1 MTGAALQLHGVTK
14 LYRSGRR
21 FFGGVPVSAVDGV
34 SLSIAPGE
42 TLGIVGESGSG
53 KSTLGR
59 IAAGIEAPSAG
70 EVLFDGRQYAR
81 PGSTAW
87 RKERRFVQLV
97 FQNPAD
103 ALDPRIR
110 VREQVA
116 GALAAH
122 ERLPPAERR
131 RRVEDILHRVGLAEI
146 AGRVP
151 QQLSGGQLQRA
162 VIARALV
169 LQPRLLV
176 CDEAVS
182 ALDVSVQAQ
191 VINLLMSLRTAFG
204 LSLVFITHDL
214 SVARHISDRIAV
226 MRAGRIVETGD
237 PDTLF
242 STPREDYTKRLVA
255 AIPAMRHA
263 PPVRPAAAER
273 IAL

>member
-1 MTGAALQLHGVTK
+1 MTDAILRIRDVSRHYRTGQRLLGGVT
-14 LYRSGRR
+14 
-21 FFGGVPVSAVDGV
+21 VPAVDGV
-34 SLSIAPGE
+34 SLAIAPGE

-59 IAAGIEAPSAG
+59 IAAGIETPSAG
-70 EVLFDGRQYAR
+70 TVLFDGRPYAR
-81 PGSTAW
+81 PGSAAW
-87 RKERRFVQLV
+87 RRERRHVQLV

-103 ALDPRIR
+103 ALDPRVR
-110 VREQVA
+110 VRDQVA
-116 GALAAH
+116 GALSAH
-122 ERLPPAERR
+122 ERLPRPELRA
-131 RRVEDILHRVGLAEI
+131 RVDDILERVGLAGI

-191 VINLLMSLRTAFG
+191 IINLLMALREAFG

-237 PDTLF
+237 PDTL
-242 STPREDYTKRLVA
+242 SDAPREDYTRRLVA
-255 AIPAMRHA
+255 AIPSMDRA
-263 PPVRPAAAER
+263 PTLRGERAAR
-273 IAL
+273 IAV